1 MKGEEVMAR
10 RKKMES
16 YFEEG
21 NGKMVEKIPVDMG
34 DDGIVYMT
42 KEDITDINLAA
53 GAITEQMEIEEHWA
67 NSGE

>member
-1 MKGEEVMAR
+1 
-10 RKKMES
+10 
-16 YFEEG
+16 
-21 NGKMVEKIPVDMG
+21 MVEKIPVVMG
-34 DDGIVYMT
+34 DVGIVYMT